1 MERMQQ
7 LEKLDGFGNVQM
19 VEVDRPQPAAD
30 QMLIRVRR
38 SLISRGSELFR
49 RYVLEEAVSPD
60 IMGYSDAGEIVD
72 VGTDIEGFSAGQ
84 QVMVSGPHAQFVLG
98 HETGPRKPVFALP
111 DGLDHETATFLPLTT
126 SSIMWMRTTPI
137 DPGQTV
143 VILGQ
148 GIVGALC
155 AQVVRERSPGC
166 VITVDAQ
173 PLRCEISRKL
183 GADHVIDVSET
194 DSVAAVMEITNGK
207 GADVVVECVGGQVGI
222 RSFEQAQDMVA
233 AGGVIHLIS
242 KYQGAPLPLDGDRFM
257 NKQLIAGIRTQ
268 QPRHE
273 CLVDAA
279 RMLVDGSVRVA
290 ELITHRL
297 PWEQTPDA
305 YHMLYKDPG
314 SALGVVLMWE

>member
-1 MERMQQ
+1 
-7 LEKLDGFGNVQM
+7 
-19 VEVDRPQPAAD
+19 
-30 QMLIRVRR
+30 
-38 SLISRGSELFR
+38 
-49 RYVLEEAVSPD
+49 
-60 IMGYSDAGEIVD
+60 
-72 VGTDIEGFSAGQ
+72 
-84 QVMVSGPHAQFVLG
+84 MVSGPHAQFVLG
-98 HETGPRKPVFALP
+98 HETGPRKMVFELP
-111 DGLDHETATFLPLTT
+111 EGLDHETATFLPLTT

-137 DPGQTV
+137 EPGQTV

-155 AQVVRERSPGC
+155 AQIVRERSPGR

-173 PLRCEISRKL
+173 PLRCEISGKL

-194 DSVAAVMEITNGK
+194 DSVAAVMDLTDGK

-222 RSFEQAQDMVA
+222 RSFEQAQDMLA

-242 KYQGAPLPLDGDRFM
+242 MYQGAPLPLDGDRFM
-257 NKQLIAGIRTQ
+257 NKQLIAGIRTK

-279 RMLVDGSVRVA
+279 RMLVDRTVRVD

-297 PWEQTPDA
+297 PWEQTPEA
-305 YHMLYKDPG
+305 YHMLYNDPD
-314 SALGVVLMWE
+314 SALGVVLMWD

>member
-1 MERMQQ
+1 MERMKQ

-19 VEVDRPQPAAD
+19 VEVDRPQPGQD
-30 QMLIRVRR
+30 QLLIRVRR

-72 VGTDIEGFSAGQ
+72 VGAGVEGFSVGQ

-98 HETGPRKPVFALP
+98 HATGPKKTVFVLP
-111 DGLDHETATFLPLTT
+111 EGLDHETATFLPLAT
-126 SSIMWMRTTPI
+126 SSVMWMRTTPI

-155 AQVVRERSPGC
+155 AQIVRERDPGC

-194 DSVAAVMEITNGK
+194 DSVAAVMEITDGK
-207 GADVVVECVGGQVGI
+207 GADVVVECVGGHVGI
-222 RSFEQAQDMVA
+222 RSFEQAQEMLA
-233 AGGVIHLIS
+233 SGGVIHLIS

-257 NKQLIAGIRTQ
+257 NKQLIAGIRTR
-268 QPRHE
+268 QPREE
-273 CLVDAA
+273 CLADAA
-279 RMLVDGSVRVA
+279 RMLTEGSVRVA

-314 SALGVVLMWE
+314 SALGVVLQWD

>member
-1 MERMQQ
+1 MTRMQQ

-60 IMGYSDAGEIVD
+60 IMGYSDAGEIVEVGAD
-72 VGTDIEGFSAGQ
+72 VEGFSVGQ

-98 HETGPRKPVFALP
+98 HAAGPRKVVFALP
-111 DGLDHETATFLPLTT
+111 EGLDLETATFLPLTT

-137 DPGQTV
+137 EPGQTV

-155 AQVVRERSPGC
+155 AQIVRERNPGR

-173 PLRCEISRKL
+173 PMRCDISQKL

-194 DSVAAVMEITNGK
+194 DSVEAVRELTQGK
-207 GADVVVECVGGQVGI
+207 GADVVVECVGGNAGI

-257 NKQLIAGIRTQ
+257 NKQLIAGIRTT

-290 ELITHRL
+290 EMITHRL
-297 PWEQTPDA
+297 PWGQTPEA

-314 SALGVVLMWE
+314 NALGVVLEWD